1 MDKSSP
7 GSAIRIDKWLWHARV
22 VKTRTLARK
31 LVEAGKVRVNRDKER
46 SASRQVRPG
55 DVLTIVL
62 ERRILV
68 YEIVAIASRRG
79 PFVEASRLYL
89 DRSPDAPSSPVAVD
103 TVPKPDKRQRRALSQ
118 LRGKPL

>member
-89 DRSPDAPSSPVAVD
+89 DRSPAAPSPPAAVD
-103 TVPKPDKRQRRALSQ
+103 AVPKPDKRQRRALSQ